1 MRVKQRT
8 LDQIADERQSL
19 FAELTGMESTLKAIS
34 EDIAEFRAKLTQN
47 YILERKIRKAQDMLM
62 FFDHF

>member
-1 MRVKQRT
+1 MRIKART
-8 LDQIADERQSL
+8 LDKIADERQVL

-47 YILERKIRKAQDMLM
+47 YIQEQNIRKASDKLL